1 MARILARRRR
11 ITNRSARGLDP
22 GVRALNTEQK
32 VKQVLSSVL
41 NLGDRVAKFDAAT
54 PLLGAVPELD
64 SMAVVSL
71 LTALEEEFGFTI
83 EDDEVD
89 GRTFASMGNLVAFV
103 EGKLAA

>member
-1 MARILARRRR
+1 L
-11 ITNRSARGLDP
+11 S
-22 GVRALNTEQK
+22 TEQK

-41 NLGDRVAKFDAAT
+41 NLGDRVARFDAAT

-71 LTALEEEFGFTI
+71 LTALEEMFGFTI

-89 GRTFASMGNLVAFV
+89 GRTFENMGNLVAFV

>member
-1 MARILARRRR
+1 M
-11 ITNRSARGLDP
+11 S
-22 GVRALNTEQK
+22 TEQK

-41 NLGDRVAKFDAAT
+41 NLGDRVARFDAAT

-71 LTALEEEFGFTI
+71 LTALEEMFGFTI

-89 GRTFASMGNLVAFV
+89 GRTFENMGNLVAFV

>member
-1 MARILARRRR
+1 MS
-11 ITNRSARGLDP
+11 TD
-22 GVRALNTEQK
+22 QK

-41 NLGDRVAKFDAAT
+41 NLGDRVAQFEAST

-71 LTALEEEFGFTI
+71 LTALEEKFGFTI

-89 GRTFASMGNLVAFV
+89 SRTFASVGSLVAFV
-103 EGKLAA
+103 ESKLAA

>member
-1 MARILARRRR
+1 M
-11 ITNRSARGLDP
+11 S
-22 GVRALNTEQK
+22 TEQK

-41 NLGDRVAKFDAAT
+41 NLGDRVTRFDAAT

-64 SMAVVSL
+64 SMAVVAL
-71 LTALEEEFGFTI
+71 LTALEEQFGFII

-89 GRTFASMGNLVAFV
+89 GRTFASLGSLVAFV

>member
-1 MARILARRRR
+1 M
-11 ITNRSARGLDP
+11 S
-22 GVRALNTEQK
+22 TEQK

-41 NLGDRVAKFDAAT
+41 NLGDRVTRFDAST

-71 LTALEEEFGFTI
+71 LTALEEKFGFTI
-83 EDDEVD
+83 EDDDVD
-89 GRTFASMGNLVAFV
+89 GRTFATLGNLVSFV

>member
-1 MARILARRRR
+1 M
-11 ITNRSARGLDP
+11 
-22 GVRALNTEQK
+22 NTEQK